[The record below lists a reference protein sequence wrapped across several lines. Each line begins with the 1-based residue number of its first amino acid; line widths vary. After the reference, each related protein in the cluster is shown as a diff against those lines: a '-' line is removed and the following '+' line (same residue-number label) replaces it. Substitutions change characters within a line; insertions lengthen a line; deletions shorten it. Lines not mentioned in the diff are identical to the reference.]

1 MKWNQIS
8 EQSCSIARS
17 AAIFG
22 DRWTLLI
29 LRDIF
34 WKVTKFSE
42 LQKSLGITKHRL
54 SDRLNRLIDSGVLH
68 KELYDENRQHFEYK
82 LTEKGHDLYPILL
95 AIVQWGDKW
104 EEDADGS
111 PVDYFHTP
119 CGKAGTPLV
128 ACSQCGESMSVHN
141 TSATLGPGIVNKVER
156 GEETGIKLEIYAG
169 KS

>member
-17 AAIFG
+17 VAIFG

-34 WKVTKFSE
+34 WNVTKFSE

-54 SDRLNRLIDSGVLH
+54 SDRLNRLLDSGVLY

-82 LTEKGHDLYPILL
+82 LTEKGLYLYPIIL
-95 AIVQWGDKW
+95 AIAQWGDKW
-104 EEDADGS
+104 EGDEDA
-111 PVDYFHTP
+111 
-119 CGKAGTPLV
+119 L
-128 ACSQCGESMSVHN
+128 
-141 TSATLGPGIVNKVER
+141 R
-156 GEETGIKLEIYAG
+156 
-169 KS
+169 

>member
-1 MKWNQIS
+1 MKWSQIN

-54 SDRLNRLIDSGVLH
+54 SDRLNRLVDSGVLY
-68 KELYDENRQHFEYK
+68 KDLYDENRQHFEYK
-82 LTEKGHDLYPILL
+82 LTEKGLDLYPIML
-95 AIVQWGDKW
+95 AIVNWGDKW
-104 EEDADGS
+104 EGDLDGP
-111 PVDYFHTP
+111 PVHYFHTT
-119 CGKAGTPLV
+119 CGEAGTAHV
-128 ACSQCGESMSVHN
+128 ACSICGEAMNVNN
-141 TSATLGPGIVNKVER
+141 TSGALGPGILNKVER
-156 GEETGIKLEIYAG
+156 GEETGIKLKIYAG